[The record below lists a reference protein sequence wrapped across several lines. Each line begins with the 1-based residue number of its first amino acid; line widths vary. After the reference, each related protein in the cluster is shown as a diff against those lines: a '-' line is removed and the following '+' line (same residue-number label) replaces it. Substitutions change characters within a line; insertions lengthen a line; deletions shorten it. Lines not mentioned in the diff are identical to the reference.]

1 MDFSV
6 KKILSRKLW
15 LPKRSMTP
23 KKTRRDLFD
32 PGKIDSFS
40 GKMPKRTKVCDV
52 KKKEI
57 RGSNVRNR
65 GFVLSGNILL
75 KSFGKTSFVGHNL
88 EHLLFEFW
96 IFEMFHY

>member
-6 KKILSRKLW
+6 KKELSRKLW

-52 KKKEI
+52 KKRKFAE
-57 RGSNVRNR
+57 V
-65 GFVLSGNILL
+65 
-75 KSFGKTSFVGHNL
+75 T
-88 EHLLFEFW
+88 
-96 IFEMFHY
+96 